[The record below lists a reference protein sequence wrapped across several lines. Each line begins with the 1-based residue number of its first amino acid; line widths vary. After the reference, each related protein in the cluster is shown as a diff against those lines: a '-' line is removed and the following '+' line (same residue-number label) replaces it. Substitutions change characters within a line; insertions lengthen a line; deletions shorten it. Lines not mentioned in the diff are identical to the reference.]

1 MMGEVSPAERGDEQP
16 SPGELRASHEDR
28 DRVVELLRVAAGDGR
43 LTAEE
48 LDARLEEAMTART
61 YAELAALTRDL
72 PAAPGLGMMLAGEQP
87 KELVRIDCGSSSI
100 RRDGRWVVPRRMDVR
115 VASGAVRLDF
125 TEAVIMQPVLRIDAE
140 VRSGGLFLVTKPGIA
155 VDTDG
160 VAVRSGSVR
169 VKAPWP
175 AETPVMLRIEVTGQ
189 VGSGTVSAGP
199 PRPPRRTFWQWLL
212 RRPRPS
218 APVLR

>member
-1 MMGEVSPAERGDEQP
+1 MGEVSPVGPGDEKP

-48 LDARLEEAMTART
+48 LDVRLEEAMTART

-72 PAAPGLGMMLAGEQP
+72 PSAPGFGMMLAGEQP
-87 KELVRIDCGSSSI
+87 KELVRIECGGSSI
-100 RRDGRWVVPRRMDVR
+100 RRDGRWVVPQRMEVR
-115 VASGAVRLDF
+115 VGSGSVRLDF
-125 TEAVIMQPVLRIDAE
+125 TEAVITEPTLRISAE
-140 VRSGGLFLVTKPGIA
+140 VRSGGLLLVTKPGIV
-155 VDTDG
+155 VDTDA

-175 AETPVMLRIEVTGQ
+175 PGTPAMLRIEVTGK
-189 VGSGTVSAGP
+189 VTSGTLSARP

-218 APVLR
+218 APALR

>member
-1 MMGEVSPAERGDEQP
+1 MMGEVSPVGRGDENP
-16 SPGELRASHEDR
+16 SQGELRASHEDR

-72 PAAPGLGMMLAGEQP
+72 PAVPGFGMMLAGEQP
-87 KELVRIDCGSSSI
+87 KDLVRIDCGSSSI
-100 RRDGRWVVPRRMDVR
+100 RRDGRWVVPRRMEVQ
-115 VASGAVRLDF
+115 VASGVVRLDF
-125 TEAVIMQPVLRIDAE
+125 TEAVITQPELRIDAE
-140 VRSGGLFLVTKPGIA
+140 VRSGGLFLVTKPGIV

-175 AETPVMLRIEVTGQ
+175 AGTPVMLRIEVTGQ
-189 VGSGTVSAGP
+189 VGSGTLSAAP
-199 PRPPRRTFWQWLL
+199 PRPPRRTLWQWLL
-212 RRPRPS
+212 RRPRPA
-218 APVLR
+218 APALR